1 MAERGGTP
9 APQSRMDTH
18 GVRAAHSSLWLMP
31 PSGDRGGRAATPG
44 EARVQR
50 DLHGRT
56 AHSGQAN
63 ATQEVPPTSHQGQ
76 SHHRPSHLS
85 PILPPSPLLFF
96 LLTKLLLFFEDPFM
110 CAHPHMRV
118 EFLFQSLNE
127 VFAENLQFPR
137 GLNLAKTAF
146 LTLLGLNSNKPPLYY
161 RTRSHCLDIARKSF
175 IGREGWVRRERG
187 SERKEH
193 GDRNWR
199 EESSLNLMEF

>member
-96 LLTKLLLFFEDPFM
+96 LLTKLLLFFEDRSNNFERIPKLYSIVSKPVSPPYCTVVESIIAPRTFLLSLFTPFALWL
-110 CAHPHMRV
+110 CSFSHQRGRV
-118 EFLFQSLNE
+118 YFP
-127 VFAENLQFPR
+127 NL
-137 GLNLAKTAF
+137 
-146 LTLLGLNSNKPPLYY
+146 
-161 RTRSHCLDIARKSF
+161 
-175 IGREGWVRRERG
+175 
-187 SERKEH
+187 
-193 GDRNWR
+193 
-199 EESSLNLMEF
+199 